1 MLNISCHSHNDNH
14 ETCSRK
20 TTFYITWNA
29 QFWSDKHTS
38 DTAEVTCFLTYHT
51 DRVNY
56 VMYITWHSTQVRT
69 IKSSQHK
76 FFTSGVLTAMTTEMT
91 VFWNVQFDR
100 YLSLIY
106 LSLHYKYLSQIWH
119 TFGITC
125 WEFSWVTH
133 FLTLL
138 RIGTICVFIHH
149 NTHSVNFNII

>member
-1 MLNISCHSHNDNH
+1 LFKENNLLYHLKCTILVWQTHLWYCRGYLFFNISYWPGELCNVH
-14 ETCSRK
+14 
-20 TTFYITWNA
+20 YVA
-29 QFWSDKHTS
+29 QHTS
-38 DTAEVTCFLTYHT
+38 TNHK
-51 DRVNY
+51 
-56 VMYITWHSTQVRT
+56 IQSTQ
-69 IKSSQHK
+69 I
-76 FFTSGVLTAMTTEMT
+76 FTSGVLMAMTTEMT